1 MVTLKQY
8 IETSIYHTKTL
19 KKKNIFWYYE
29 FRNPMY
35 SVIFT

>member
-19 KKKNIFWYYE
+19 KKKKHILILW
-29 FRNPMY
+29 
-35 SVIFT
+35 I